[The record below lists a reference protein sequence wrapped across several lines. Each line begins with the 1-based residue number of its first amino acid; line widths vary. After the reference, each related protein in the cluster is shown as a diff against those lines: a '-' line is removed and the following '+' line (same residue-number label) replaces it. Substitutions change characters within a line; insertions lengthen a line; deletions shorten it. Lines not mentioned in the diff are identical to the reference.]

1 MAPLTL
7 GGLVPGL
14 QVGFGFDVEAD
25 NPTVVA
31 DEMVSELCITKEQH
45 IQVVDFIQD
54 AVKRHSTGLM
64 PLTSA
69 VVSMNCANPPG
80 TGAQLGSHQV
90 RR

>member
-1 MAPLTL
+1 MLEGRDEARAVVDRD
-7 GGLVPGL
+7 VPH
-14 QVGFGFDVEAD
+14 EAE
-25 NPTVVA
+25 VVA